1 MVGPKRIAKHK
12 SAKIKCILNFVLCIF
27 NDGETKVY
35 AICESAKTKCI
46 LKKDRMHFE
55 QLGEQ
60 KR

>member
-1 MVGPKRIAKHK
+1 MH
-12 SAKIKCILNFVLCIF
+12 LNFVLCIF
-27 NDGETKVY
+27 NDGKTKVY